1 MDEVLSQIGTFLGS
15 LDWIGGVIK
24 LLVMVVILTFV
35 LVVMGF
41 LTYFER
47 KVAAHMQQRQGPNR
61 TGPLGL
67 LQWVADAVK
76 LMSKEDF
83 APGGTDRLVFL
94 FAPVLSMFTATAAY
108 AFIPFGQDKV
118 FDIAGHKFGLTIGE
132 TPIALIALLAL
143 SSLGVYGLIMAG
155 WGSNNKYALLGGLRS
170 AAQVISYE
178 ISMGISLIG
187 VLMMSQSFNLNDIA
201 RAQGVG
207 AHWFVAGAFNPDALS
222 SVVTA
227 NQPGIWFILLQPIA
241 FFTYLISAVA
251 ETNRTPFDMP
261 EAEGELVS
269 GYHIEYGAMRF
280 GSFFLAEYINMITV
294 SAIASYCFLGGWQA
308 PIAFLNAPGLEPV
321 WFIIKIS
328 FFIFVYYWLRW
339 TLPRVR
345 YDQVMGLTWKVL
357 LPLTLANIFVVS
369 ALRAMITYVFN
380 NPPPLSIATLGE
392 SWPWLIF
399 IAVELGIF
407 VIGLLA
413 FSRMMARSPTGSSR
427 RPLLV
432 ANPTPANML
441 IPPTTSDG
449 PRGIQPAGR

>member
-1 MDEVLSQIGTFLGS
+1 MDEVLNQIGTFLGS
-15 LDWIGGVIK
+15 LDWLGGVIK

-61 TGPLGL
+61 TGFLGL

-76 LMSKEDF
+76 LMTKEDF
-83 APGGTDRLVFL
+83 APGGTDRIVFL

-132 TPIALIALLAL
+132 TPIALIGLLAL

-155 WGSNNKYALLGGLRS
+155 WGSNNKYALLGGLR
-170 AAQVISYE
+170 AGAQVISYE

-187 VLMMSQSFNLNDIA
+187 VLIMSQSFNLNDIA

-207 AHWFVAGAFNPDALS
+207 ARWFTAGAFDPNVLS
-222 SVVTA
+222 TVVTA
-227 NQPGIWFILLQPIA
+227 NQPGIWFIFLQPIA

-308 PIAFLNAPGLEPV
+308 PVAFLNVPGLEPV
-321 WFIIKIS
+321 WFIIKIAI
-328 FFIFVYYWLRW
+328 FIFIYYWLRW

-357 LPLTLANIFVVS
+357 LPLTLVNIFLVTL
-369 ALRAMITYVFN
+369 LRAMITYVFN
-380 NPPPLSIATLGE
+380 NPPPLSIATIGQ

-399 IAVELGIF
+399 VAVELGIAG
-407 VIGLLA
+407 IGLLA
-413 FSRMMARSPTGSSR
+413 FSRMIARSPNGSSR

-432 ANPTPANML
+432 ANPVAANL
-441 IPPTTSDG
+441 LTPPTTSD
-449 PRGIQPAGR
+449 PPHSIQPVRR

>member
-1 MDEVLSQIGTFLGS
+1 MDEVLSQIGTFLGN
-15 LDWIGGVIK
+15 LDWLGGVIK
-24 LLVMVVILTFV
+24 LLVMVFILTFV

-61 TGPLGL
+61 TGPIGL

-83 APGGTDRLVFL
+83 APGGADFVVFM

-108 AFIPFGQDKV
+108 AFISFGQDKV

-143 SSLGVYGLIMAG
+143 SSLGVYGLVMAG
-155 WGSNNKYALLGGLRS
+155 WGSNNKYALLGGLRA

-187 VLMMSQSFNLNDIA
+187 VLIMSQSFNLNDIA

-207 AHWFVAGAFNPDALS
+207 AHWFTNGSFDPNVLS
-222 SVVTA
+222 SVITA
-227 NQPGIWFILLQPIA
+227 NQPGIWFVLLQPLA
-241 FFTYLISAVA
+241 FMTYLVSAVA

-308 PIAFLNAPGLEPV
+308 IPPFPNIAGLEPI
-321 WFIIKIS
+321 WFILKIS
-328 FFIFVYYWLRW
+328 LFIFIYYWLRW

-357 LPLTLANIFVVS
+357 LPLTLVNIFVTS
-369 ALRAMITYVFN
+369 LMRAGITYIFN
-380 NPPPLSIATLGE
+380 NPPPLSFNTIGQ

-399 IAVELGIF
+399 VAVQLGIF
-407 VIGLLA
+407 AIGLLA

-427 RPLLV
+427 KPLLV

-441 IPPTTSDG
+441 IPPTTSD
-449 PRGIQPAGR
+449 PPHSIQPVRR